1 MFELLSICIEYA
13 KDKGDQEPFVTTAR
27 TASQSILEKAYSRI
41 LSPEADGIMREFGF
55 NQPSE
60 IECFSE
66 LFEFV
71 IAAFELNLGEN
82 LSFFQSINIYGLS
95 AGAATIWLHLCSQL
109 LPRTSA
115 NLSQTTI
122 ILKYYEL
129 AKSGESLSSLRY
141 IRTMV

>member
-1 MFELLSICIEYA
+1 MDILYKLLTMYDFYFSANRGVIIDIVLKFIYKIMHEVQIKIEEGKKSPFARVFELLSICIEYA
-13 KDKGDQEPFVTTAR
+13 KDKGDQEPFVTTVR

-71 IAAFELNLGEN
+71 IAAFELNLG
-82 LSFFQSINIYGLS
+82 
-95 AGAATIWLHLCSQL
+95 
-109 LPRTSA
+109 
-115 NLSQTTI
+115 
-122 ILKYYEL
+122 
-129 AKSGESLSSLRY
+129 
-141 IRTMV
+141 